1 MKSGQ
6 GAEKG
11 YESAFGRGLLRAGR
25 GIAVAAVGIVVAAR
39 VALAAVAPGDG
50 GLVDQMPKSVAEPSK
65 AAAAR
70 ALFADRGSFVRE
82 LTAPH
87 ARTHASAS
95 IARRTIRRGIGR
107 RICRWVSGL
116 APDSLGT
123 AKAQDNIGKQRCLW
137 GK

>member
-87 ARTHASAS
+87 ARTHKRATTAQ
-95 IARRTIRRGIGR
+95 AGGNGAVVPPVKRE
-107 RICRWVSGL
+107 
-116 APDSLGT
+116 APVT
-123 AKAQDNIGKQRCLW
+123 PPAEQKPTPQAQPLR
-137 GK
+137 